1 MWAYT
6 LLLHSA
12 TPLDE
17 IDGWL
22 VARFG
27 EPDERGS
34 MRHGALSVAVWDPDP
49 LSADDFDHQLDGPVT
64 GDISWFVE
72 NRGDPDACDEAMR
85 TLFVAVPQLTIEFDA
100 SVLFLWER
108 DVVYMARVGGEMIIY
123 DRCHEWFR
131 PDVEPFLP
139 PHTVSSEYRLA

>member
-1 MWAYT
+1 MFWYSMMV
-6 LLLHSA
+6 HCDA
-12 TPLDE
+12 TIDE
-17 IDGWL
+17 LEAWL
-22 VARFG
+22 VQRFG
-27 EPDERGS
+27 EPNERGW
-34 MRHGALSVAVWDPDP
+34 MEHGALGASAVRLGVGNTEDY
-49 LSADDFDHQLDGPVT
+49 DDQLDGPAIGEVQWT
-64 GDISWFVE
+64 VE